1 MDIKEN
7 WMPLTLAALLGTS
20 GGGGVATAI
29 IGQHTHPEIM
39 IEIRKVQYESIV
51 EKAKV
56 VMSAT
61 ADHAS
66 ADYVVAQAQLIKYTG
81 KLADLE

>member
-7 WMPLTLAALLGTS
+7 WMPLAIAALLGTS
-20 GGGGVATAI
+20 GGGGVATFL
-29 IGQHTHPEIM
+29 GQHTHPDIM
-39 IEIRKVQYESIV
+39 IEIRKVQYEYTL

-56 VMSAT
+56 TMPALKADKTSAG
-61 ADHAS
+61 
-66 ADYVVAQAQLIKYTG
+66 YIVAQAQLIKYTE